1 MSSVRYP
8 TGGHSNNVPDRVA
21 RRTQANAI
29 AFAQQEP
36 SPLTVML
43 VKMRFEF
50 ALAKVE
56 AAKGKTAN
64 QNVIRKALDSAHAAA
79 KDCAPH
85 VHGRLSSLHASSA
98 KGDLSI
104 L

>member
-8 TGGHSNNVPDRVA
+8 TGAHSNSVPDRVA
-21 RRTQANAI
+21 RRKQANAI

-43 VKMRFEF
+43 VKMRFDF

-56 AAKGKTAN
+56 AAKGNT
-64 QNVIRKALDSAHAAA
+64 
-79 KDCAPH
+79 
-85 VHGRLSSLHASSA
+85 SSISE
-98 KGDLSI
+98 
-104 L
+104 